1 MGAVPGG
8 RWRVSASAVLTFA
21 AAAAAPQFSLRAQ
34 EAVPATT
41 GSVVG
46 RVTEG
51 PGNAPVSGARV
62 QALVLPGRTVA
73 GGANTGPDGRYRIGA
88 LRPGT
93 YALVVTRIGYQLQ
106 RVDSLRV
113 AEGQTVTANVTIT
126 ELASTLDQ
134 VVVTSSRA
142 PEKVLDAPASI
153 SVVSAAQIERR
164 PAVTVVDQVRNTP
177 GVDATQGGL
186 AQSNVVAR
194 GFNNAFSGSL
204 LMLQDYRFAGVP
216 SLRVNVPFLFT
227 GTNEDVERIEVL
239 LGPAAALYGPNSA
252 NGVMHVITKSP
263 FTSQGTTVA
272 VDGGER
278 SLFRGSL
285 RHAQTVGDKVG
296 FKLSGEYF
304 TAEDFNYVD
313 RAEPDT
319 FATVVQA
326 RRGRLNRRDYT
337 LRRYTGEA
345 RLDVRPTENTEA
357 VSTIGRTNVGSAL
370 ELTGANGAS
379 QIRDWTYTNLQQR
392 FRYKRLFA
400 QAFLNVSNA
409 GNRDSLD
416 GGGTFLLRTGQPIV
430 DQSRV
435 AVGQV
440 QHAFDLGTRQSFIY
454 GADYIATTPRTG
466 GTTNGINED
475 DDDVTEYGAYVQ
487 SVSRLSSR
495 WEVTAAARA
504 DRNDRIS
511 GTFFS
516 PRAAVTFKPTATSNF
531 RLTFNRAFQTP
542 ANFQMFL
549 DLVQARTPFANVR
562 AQGVDPVNGY
572 RFGRDSPTGVGGLYM
587 RTTNVIPAAVGGPN
601 QRVDANAAT
610 FFPFFVGAAN
620 SNNALV
626 TGVTQRLVAAGLPAA
641 NAQALAVQIVT
652 NLAAARPTATQVGTV
667 LRTFNPTSAAATPSV
682 PFPRVVDPSF
692 AADEQPLKPNF
703 VNNYEA
709 GYKGIFADK
718 FRLAVDGWYQQ
729 RFNFITPAQLIS
741 PTVFADPTTL
751 GSYIAGQVAQTA
763 APSIGAANAA
773 ALGAGVAQTVVPG
786 LAAVPLGNVVP
797 EGRRFQRNDVIFA
810 YRNVEET
817 IALWGSDVALDYLLT
832 PRLTV
837 AGTFS
842 FVNRGEFGEIP
853 GGNNE
858 PLRLNA
864 PRHKGSVGLQY
875 DSPING
881 WGGEVRYRYTDAF
894 RVNSAVYLGDVPT
907 NNFVDFNLSKAMLL
921 GGRRA
926 RVSLNAQNV
935 LNNRRPTFIGTPAI
949 GRLVV
954 TRVAYTI

>member
-1 MGAVPGG
+1 MGVVFGG
-8 RWRVSASAVLTFA
+8 RWRASASAVLTIA
-21 AAAAAPQFSLRAQ
+21 AASASPSLLRAQ
-34 EAVPATT
+34 GAAQAST
-41 GSVVG
+41 GTVAG
-46 RVTEG
+46 RVTQA
-51 PGNAPVSGARV
+51 PGDAPVTGARV
-62 QALVLPGRTVA
+62 QALVLPARTVA
-73 GGANTGPDGRYRIGA
+73 GVGTTGADGRYRIAG
-88 LRPGT
+88 LRAGT
-93 YALVVTRIGYQLQ
+93 YALLVTRIGYQLQ
-106 RVDSLRV
+106 RVDSVRV
-113 AEGQTVTANVTIT
+113 AEGQTTTSNFRIT

-296 FKLSGEYF
+296 LKVSGEYF
-304 TAEDFNYVD
+304 TARDFEYRD
-313 RAEPDT
+313 PAEPDT

-326 RRGRLNRRDYT
+326 RRGKFNRRDFG

-345 RLDVRPTENTEA
+345 RLDVRPTANSEA
-357 VSTIGRTNVGSAL
+357 VTTVGYTNLLNAL

-379 QIRDWTYTNLQQR
+379 QIRNWRYLNLQQR

-400 QAFLNVSNA
+400 QAFTNVSNA
-409 GNRDSLD
+409 GNADSLD
-416 GGGTFLLRTGQPIV
+416 GGGTFLLRSGQPIV

-435 AVGQV
+435 SVGQV
-440 QHAFDLGTRQSFIY
+440 QHAFDLGARQSFIY

-741 PTVFADPTTL
+741 PTVFADPATL

-773 ALGAGVAQTVVPG
+773 ALGPA
-786 LAAVPLGNVVP
+786 
-797 EGRRFQRNDVIFA
+797 
-810 YRNVEET
+810 
-817 IALWGSDVALDYLLT
+817 S
-832 PRLTV
+832 
-837 AGTFS
+837 
-842 FVNRGEFGEIP
+842 
-853 GGNNE
+853 
-858 PLRLNA
+858 
-864 PRHKGSVGLQY
+864 
-875 DSPING
+875 
-881 WGGEVRYRYTDAF
+881 
-894 RVNSAVYLGDVPT
+894 
-907 NNFVDFNLSKAMLL
+907 
-921 GGRRA
+921 
-926 RVSLNAQNV
+926 
-935 LNNRRPTFIGTPAI
+935 RRPSCPGSRRCRSATSCPRGAASSATTSSSPTATS
-949 GRLVV
+949 
-954 TRVAYTI
+954 TRRSSCGGATWRSTCS